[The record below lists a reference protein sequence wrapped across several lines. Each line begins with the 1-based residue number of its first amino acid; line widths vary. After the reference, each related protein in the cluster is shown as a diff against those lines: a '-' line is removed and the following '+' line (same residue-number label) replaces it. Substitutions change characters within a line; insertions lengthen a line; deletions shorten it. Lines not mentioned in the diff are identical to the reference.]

1 MANTLTGLIPVLYE
15 AMDVVSR
22 EMTGAIA
29 AVSRDSTAD
38 MAAKDQVVRSAV
50 TPEIAAENITPG
62 ATPADSGDQTLG
74 YVDVSITKARAAP
87 IRWAG
92 EEQLSV
98 RNQPNILRDQFTQ
111 AMRVLVNEVEADIAA
126 LYANASRAYGT
137 AGTTPFGT
145 AGDLSDAAQVRR
157 ILEDNGAPTND
168 IHLVLGSAAI
178 ANLRGKQSVLFKL
191 NESGTDDLLRRGN
204 IGDIEG
210 FMVHNS
216 AQTKLHTKGTGASY
230 AVDLVAGYAVGDTD
244 VHVDTGTGTIL
255 AGDVATFAGD
265 TNKYIITT
273 GFAGDGDGDIVLAAN
288 GLREALADDVAMTI
302 GNSYT
307 ANMAF
312 SRNAIQLVTRAP
324 AMPEGGDDADDVTTV
339 VDPNSGLAFQVAV
352 YRQYRRVKY
361 EIGLAWGV
369 KVVKPE
375 HLAILL
381 G

>member
-50 TPEIAAENITPG
+50 TPTITAENITPG
-62 ATPADSGDQTLG
+62 ATPADSGDQTIG

-126 LYANASRAYGT
+126 LYAYASRAYGT
-137 AGTTPFGT
+137 AGTAPFGT
-145 AGDLSDAAQVRR
+145 AADLSDVAQARK

-168 IHLVLGSAAI
+168 IHLVLNSAAI

-191 NESGTDDLLRRGN
+191 NESGTDDLLRRGS

-210 FMVHNS
+210 FMIHNS
-216 AQTKLHTKGTGASY
+216 AQIKNHTKGTGANY
-230 AVDLVAGYAVGDTD
+230 AVDLVAGYSAGATT
-244 VHVDTGTGTIL
+244 VHVDTGTGTL
-255 AGDVATFAGD
+255 LSGDVITFAGD

-273 GFAGDGDGDIVLAAN
+273 GFAGDGDGDIVLGAP
-288 GLREALADDVAMTI
+288 GLRATLANDVAATV
-302 GNSYT
+302 GNSYA